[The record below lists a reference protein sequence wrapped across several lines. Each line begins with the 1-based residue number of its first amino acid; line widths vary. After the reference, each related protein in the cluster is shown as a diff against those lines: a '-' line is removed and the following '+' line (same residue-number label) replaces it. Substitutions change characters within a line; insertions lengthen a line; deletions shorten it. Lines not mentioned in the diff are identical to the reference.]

1 MKRQPWIASPPQPSQ
16 RLGVWWIL
24 GAVSILTAALAI
36 CGATFGIAQ
45 ADWNQ
50 DSPGTVGNPTAAGN
64 LCVDDVSIS
73 VLDPVDVSYY
83 DLADP
88 PDYSGDDEIYI
99 FYDIENHSC
108 REVQVQVALKGSQ
121 SSDAIYNADDSFDHC
136 LEGCN
141 IAAGEA
147 YYGGIQWD
155 LTRHRAVQG
164 EGVIVGVTILAPS
177 DFTDADPDNNRSSSA
192 ASINVTAT
200 GSAVITATPKPT
212 TATPTPEPTL
222 TPTPTPTPPPT
233 ATPTPAPEPTSTPTP
248 TPPPTAMPTPAPEPT
263 LTPTPTPPPTAT
275 PTPTPEPTLT
285 PTPTP
290 PPTAMPT
297 PTPEPTSTP
306 SPTPPP
312 TATPTPPAP
321 TPTPTPLPVD
331 LAVTAAAV
339 AAPPAL
345 AGTTVRITATVENRG
360 TTDAGPAT
368 LSLTVGDVAKPAAT
382 ARISS
387 LRAGQSET
395 VPLDWNAG
403 RLDAG
408 YYDLSVVAEIAGD
421 TDASNN
427 ARILAVRLDNGVAL
441 DAVTP
446 RKHKAVI
453 GDTVRFSARIVNRR
467 ATLLR
472 GLKLELHTDKSD
484 ESLAAVAVPDITAGK
499 SAAVALEWDSNDYR
513 TGTHNLYLSVVSP
526 DFDADVDDTA
536 PATLALNN
544 EIALTNARIAPPGA
558 VIGRPLVIEATVA
571 NRSSRTI
578 AQATVKLQSVDTDAA
593 ITVSSATVSNLPP
606 GAARKVTLE
615 QAATQNLLV
624 HDYAYRVSATMPKRT
639 GDADDAQAI
648 TASFRRPVVNAAVTG
663 TTLASDIA
671 VIGKKVSVTASI
683 ANRGEAPLAVPVQL
697 SIGTQ
702 TSPADS
708 ETTAPIP
715 PGETAVAKLSW
726 DTPAELNPGEYQLRI
741 TAAAPGD
748 ADADDNTATSEITLY
763 KSAFDSKHLPKDC
776 ADNIAVKVSEI
787 AEADGSRR
795 SPPDY
800 TAADTLII
808 GYDIYNYSC
817 DKAVTISAA
826 LSATTTGASISDA
839 NDECQRKCRIPA
851 GGMLVGSAEWPL
863 VGLDAVT
870 GETIQAAIRVVAPA
884 DFSDANA
891 DDNRHQSTQSV
902 NIVSLADI
910 TVLTG
915 KNDARRGQTSGVLAA
930 PGFDADYAVMPPP
943 KSPENDPPPPF
954 SIVSATSSPAAGAV
968 PGQAVSILVKVQ
980 NNGPQA
986 RRIPIT
992 LHFPSSNKQP
1002 ETRRP
1007 RIEPNAI
1014 GTAAFTWRT
1023 TRYQPGTYT
1032 FRVVAGEPGNSV
1044 SQTLS
1049 LILLPPPVDF
1059 AVGRVEIVRHDR
1071 HFVQGEWIEIT
1082 ALVHNRGL
1090 WPGRATVTLRDLTNL
1105 DDLYSKPVSLQTGE
1119 SRLITFTWKTLR
1131 YAPGPRKLQVIAD
1144 AEYDLAPH
1152 NNYSATQSLTLL
1164 TNRDITV
1171 GLTNSLAGNI
1181 ISGSSN
1187 APAVTTAAVPLPG
1200 VVGLTAAE
1208 TPAAHGLNLPTI
1220 TAPDDTKLRVTTTE
1234 RAAAPI
1240 RNPLALIMMWTH
1252 AAQSAPHCAQLQ
1264 NVMGN
1269 VQPRAV
1275 QCPNAPALVR

>member
-1 MKRQPWIASPPQPSQ
+1 M
-16 RLGVWWIL
+16 
-24 GAVSILTAALAI
+24 
-36 CGATFGIAQ
+36 
-45 ADWNQ
+45 
-50 DSPGTVGNPTAAGN
+50 
-64 LCVDDVSIS
+64 
-73 VLDPVDVSYY
+73 
-83 DLADP
+83 
-88 PDYSGDDEIYI
+88 
-99 FYDIENHSC
+99 
-108 REVQVQVALKGSQ
+108 
-121 SSDAIYNADDSFDHC
+121 
-136 LEGCN
+136 
-141 IAAGEA
+141 
-147 YYGGIQWD
+147 
-155 LTRHRAVQG
+155 
-164 EGVIVGVTILAPS
+164 
-177 DFTDADPDNNRSSSA
+177 
-192 ASINVTAT
+192 
-200 GSAVITATPKPT
+200 
-212 TATPTPEPTL
+212 
-222 TPTPTPTPPPT
+222 
-233 ATPTPAPEPTSTPTP
+233 
-248 TPPPTAMPTPAPEPT
+248 
-263 LTPTPTPPPTAT
+263 
-275 PTPTPEPTLT
+275 
-285 PTPTP
+285 
-290 PPTAMPT
+290 
-297 PTPEPTSTP
+297 
-306 SPTPPP
+306 
-312 TATPTPPAP
+312 
-321 TPTPTPLPVD
+321 
-331 LAVTAAAV
+331 
-339 AAPPAL
+339 
-345 AGTTVRITATVENRG
+345 
-360 TTDAGPAT
+360 
-368 LSLTVGDVAKPAAT
+368 
-382 ARISS
+382 
-387 LRAGQSET
+387 
-395 VPLDWNAG
+395 
-403 RLDAG
+403 DAG
-408 YYDLSVVAEIAGD
+408 YYDLAAAAAIAGD

-441 DAVTP
+441 EAVTP
-446 RKHKAVI
+446 RKHQAVI

-467 ATLLR
+467 AAPLR
-472 GLKLELHTDKSD
+472 GMKLELHTDKSD

-499 SAAVALEWDSNDYR
+499 SAAVTLEWDSSDYR

-526 DFDADVDDTA
+526 DFDADVDDTS

-593 ITVSSATVSNLPP
+593 ITVSSATVSNLPA

-615 QAATQNLLV
+615 QAATQNLLA
-624 HDYAYRVSATMPKRT
+624 HDYTYRVSATMPKRA
-639 GDADDAQAI
+639 GDADDVEAI

-708 ETTAPIP
+708 ETTASIP

-817 DKAVTISAA
+817 DNAVTINAA

-863 VGLDAVT
+863 SNLDAVT
-870 GETIQAAIRVVAPA
+870 GETIHAAIRVVAPA
-884 DFSDANA
+884 DFTDANA

-910 TVLTG
+910 TVLIG
-915 KNDARRGQTSGVLAA
+915 KNDARRGQTGGALAA
-930 PGFDADYAVMPPP
+930 PGFDADYAVM
-943 KSPENDPPPPF
+943 PPPF

-1059 AVGRVEIVRHDR
+1059 AVRRVEIVRNDR

-1131 YAPGPRKLQVIAD
+1131 YAPGLRQLQVIAD

-1171 GLTNSLAGNI
+1171 GLVNSVAGNI
-1181 ISGSSN
+1181 ISGPSN
-1187 APAVTTAAVPLPG
+1187 APDLATDAKPLPG

-1208 TPAAHGLNLPTI
+1208 PSAAHGLNLPTI

-1240 RNPLALIMMWTH
+1240 RNPLALIMMWTY